1 MVKKVTKSSKASAA
15 AKTAPINLDQAK
27 RGSFASNL
35 RRLRLALNL
44 SQSDLA
50 RKIWGDTTDS
60 RGYTVARSRDRISYY
75 EAKKAVP
82 EAHTL
87 GVLAD
92 TLNTTVEE
100 LAPDLIAKE
109 TDKQRDP
116 EISMAM
122 VKDRADL
129 VHLRVNT
136 LCTLALASK
145 IIALL
150 TDERGRLAAMAAGA

>member
-1 MVKKVTKSSKASAA
+1 MVKTVTRPKSRGVAIAA
-15 AKTAPINLDQAK
+15 PLNLDQAK

-35 RRLRLALNL
+35 RRLRLDANL

-60 RGYTVARSRDRISYY
+60 RGYTVARNRDRISYY

-87 GVLAD
+87 KVIADVLG
-92 TLNTTVEE
+92 TTVEE
-100 LAPDLIAKE
+100 LAPDLIARD
-109 TDKQRDP
+109 TDKQKDP

-122 VKDRADL
+122 VKDRTDL

-136 LCTLALASK
+136 LCTLGLASK

-150 TDERGRLAAMAAGA
+150 TDERGRLATIAAGA

>member
-1 MVKKVTKSSKASAA
+1 VVKKVTQSSKASA

-60 RGYTVARSRDRISYY
+60 RGYTVARNRDRISYY
-75 EAKKAVP
+75 EARKAVP

-87 GVLAD
+87 GVLAEK
-92 TLNTTVEE
+92 LGTTVEE
-100 LAPDLIAKE
+100 LAPDLLAQE

-122 VKDRADL
+122 VKDKADL

-145 IIALL
+145 IISLL
-150 TDERGRLAAMAAGA
+150 TDERNRALAGV

>member
-1 MVKKVTKSSKASAA
+1 VVKTVTKSSKASAA
-15 AKTAPINLDQAK
+15 KTAPMNLDQAK

-35 RRLRLALNL
+35 RRLRLDANL

-60 RGYTVARSRDRISYY
+60 RGYTVARNRDRISYY

-87 GVLAD
+87 KVIADVLRVS
-92 TLNTTVEE
+92 VEE
-100 LAPDLIAKE
+100 LAPDLIARE
-109 TDKQRDP
+109 TDKQKDP